1 MQTRLF
7 HLYPH
12 RSRHGLRISGGF
24 GGCGSINSGQV
35 TFRVQDHFGLLRLV
49 DDEETTAKQLL
60 DHGDPRASVRQELTE
75 LLIIPGPALPHPI
88 SAGSLGLQHL
98 LHSFFWCAFF
108 HAHPGQVNREA
119 LLWLVALQTVHN
131 VATSMPLR
139 KKKLQCY
146 EMLLKET

>member
-1 MQTRLF
+1 MQTCLF

-12 RSRHGLRISGGF
+12 RSRHGLRISGGL

-35 TFRVQDHFGLLRLV
+35 TFRVQDHFILLGLV
-49 DDEETTAKQLL
+49 DDEETTVKKLL

-75 LLIIPGPALPHPI
+75 LLIIPGPVLPDPL
-88 SAGSLGLQHL
+88 SAGSPGFLHL
-98 LHSFFWCAFF
+98 LRSFFWCAFF

-131 VATSMPLR
+131 CAYRGPLR

-146 EMLLKET
+146 